1 MNIVNL
7 STPSLGITEK
17 YRKLME
23 EIRQLTFNSL
33 SRDHMSPCRKTNRHI
48 ILSTPSLGITCR
60 AHISS
65 PDACTDFQLPLSG
78 SHEPETSRPVRSMPL
93 TFNSLSRDHS
103 TAKDAI
109 QSDWIG
115 DFQLPLSGSQFPS
128 RFGQGTFA
136 QIYFQLPLSGSQCSS
151 IGRAGGTRG
160 SFNSLSRDHTRGRD
174 QRDERHAHFQLP
186 LSGSQSL
193 IRLCIFSRTSLSTP
207 SLGITDVIIALS
219 DRKPLKPFNSLSRD
233 HLRQH

>member
-1 MNIVNL
+1 MEPRVGDKLYKRGL

-78 SHEPETSRPVRSMPL
+78 SPVVSRV
-93 TFNSLSRDHS
+93 
-103 TAKDAI
+103 
-109 QSDWIG
+109 
-115 DFQLPLSGSQFPS
+115 
-128 RFGQGTFA
+128 
-136 QIYFQLPLSGSQCSS
+136 C
-151 IGRAGGTRG
+151 
-160 SFNSLSRDHTRGRD
+160 
-174 QRDERHAHFQLP
+174 RHY
-186 LSGSQSL
+186 
-193 IRLCIFSRTSLSTP
+193 RNLSTP
-207 SLGITDVIIALS
+207 SLGITYRHREFATQQKEVVDLS
-219 DRKPLKPFNSLSRD
+219 TPSLGITRNSIRFRLSVASASR
-233 HLRQH
+233 LSTPSLGITFC